1 MWGRLENENV
11 VLYKDSNM
19 IQHNSN
25 IRAARSLSLC
35 PFFFCMNKYIVL
47 ISGYKKH
54 NKSLCQSLKNKMSH
68 MLSYGKSPETL
79 YQLIFCQ
86 ID

>member
-35 PFFFCMNKYIVL
+35 PFFCMNKYIVL
-47 ISGYKKH
+47 ILG
-54 NKSLCQSLKNKMSH
+54 
-68 MLSYGKSPETL
+68 
-79 YQLIFCQ
+79 
-86 ID
+86 

>member
-1 MWGRLENENV
+1 MWGHLENENA
-11 VLYKDSNM
+11 VLYKDCNM

-35 PFFFCMNKYIVL
+35 PFFCMNNYIVL
-47 ISGYKKH
+47 IS
-54 NKSLCQSLKNKMSH
+54 SLKNKMGH

-86 ID
+86 SD